1 MGGQGRDGRRMIAFL
16 LPLLDRLLGGLITPF
31 VKAWSDYQRQKLVAN
46 EKGFEAAA
54 ASDAQVMTQALRSDA
69 EFAALKV
76 QLYGTTTYRIVTLI
90 VGIPVAVHFG
100 LIFLDTILASKFA
113 FGRVVLGVPDAPGP
127 YPGYEWAII
136 ASFFLVHAVNV
147 GTGNVAAWLGRKG
160 A

>member
-1 MGGQGRDGRRMIAFL
+1 MTIL
-16 LPLLDRLLGGLITPF
+16 LTILDRLLGGLITPF
-31 VKAWSDYQRQKLVAN
+31 VKAWSDYKRQQLVTT

-54 ASDAQVMTQALRSDA
+54 ASDAQVMQAALQADSN
-69 EFAALKV
+69 FAALKV
-76 QLYGTTTYRIVTLI
+76 QLYGTPTYRLITLL
-90 VGIPVAVHFG
+90 VGVPVALHFG
-100 LIFLDTILASKFA
+100 LIFVDTILASKFA

-136 ASFFLVHAVNV
+136 ASFFLVHAVNL